1 MTNGLSYRTERID
14 HLGIVSG
21 ICQEIGLIETIDQQ
35 IGETGRQVSVGQ
47 AVQAMVL
54 NGLGFAS
61 RALYL
66 TPEFF
71 RNKPV
76 ARLMGAEIKAEQLN
90 DDTLSDA
97 LDRLYEA
104 GVTELFAQVARQA
117 CEHYEI
123 EHGFHHLDS
132 SSFHLHGQYP
142 GDSEPSKAITI
153 RHGYSRDHRPDLKQ
167 VVVNLITRHQ
177 GAIPVWLEVL
187 SGHSSD
193 KTSFPETVTAI
204 NW

>member
-142 GDSEPSKAITI
+142 GDSEPSKAITRECAMLDVGTAI
-153 RHGYSRDHRPDLKQ
+153 PNQ
-167 VVVNLITRHQ
+167 VVALTQVRAQ
-177 GAIPVWLEVL
+177 GHHLFVRSEGGPQQ
-187 SGHSSD
+187 
-193 KTSFPETVTAI
+193 TVGV
-204 NW
+204 